1 MTGQLARAHVARRV
15 IVVSTFSLIL
25 FLLLMPSGAM
35 AKTREVIGT
44 FDGQNYLIQAP
55 AKNQKPP
62 PNGWPILLFFHG
74 YNERGDDIGKLRY
87 NNTPAGV
94 YRDVA
99 DLHDHFV
106 VITPQ
111 LKREARFWDPVWTR
125 NLIRQALKNW
135 PVDWSRLA
143 VTGLSIGGTGVWD
156 FVRTYPEDVWS
167 AAAFSAVAQETLVDP
182 LSRPFAFDY
191 EKPLLSH
198 QQRQSQALAHVPF
211 FQFHCR
217 ADWFIP
223 FRAAARMA
231 VALRRIGNRSSRVVP
246 VPDCGHGA
254 WLRYLGRDRQDL
266 PGREN
271 ISIYDWLLEP
281 D

>member
-1 MTGQLARAHVARRV
+1 MARKLARARVAGR
-15 IVVSTFSLIL
+15 LIGL
-25 FLLLMPSGAM
+25 GILSMLLTWLPWPVEAM
-35 AKTREVIGT
+35 AKVQEVIGT

-55 AKNQKPP
+55 AKDREPP
-62 PNGWPILLFFHG
+62 PDGWPILLFFHG

-99 DLHDHFV
+99 DLHEHFV
-106 VITPQ
+106 AITPQ

-125 NLIRQALKNW
+125 RLIREALKDW
-135 PVDWSRLA
+135 PVDWSKLS

-156 FVRTYPEDVWS
+156 FVRTFPGDVWS
-167 AAAFSAVAQETLVDP
+167 AAAFSGVAQETLVDP
-182 LSRPFAFDY
+182 LSRPFTFDY
-191 EKPLLSH
+191 KKPLLTV
-198 QQRQSQALAHVPF
+198 QQEQSQALAMVPF

-231 VALRRIGNRSSRVVP
+231 VALRRIGNRSARIVP

-271 ISIYDWLLEP
+271 VSIYDWLLVP